1 MYGSDTLVL
10 FNDVTVSLESD
21 NADNSSDSLE
31 EIEGSEDRQGDPG
44 VQSDNGTD
52 NDSDL
57 RDSELH
63 DLDLSNVENN
73 QALIISQIDNL
84 NENVVTLQSDNKLT
98 VTFLFVV
105 IVILMVQL
113 VYKLFYK
120 VLGLGQI

>member
-1 MYGSDTLVL
+1 MYDSNNLVQ
-10 FNDVTVSLESD
+10 FNDVTVSLESG

-31 EIEGSEDRQGDPG
+31 EIESSSDRQGDPV

-52 NDSDL
+52 DNSDL
-57 RDSELH
+57 RDSELY
-63 DLDLSNVENN
+63 DLDLSNLENN

-84 NENVVTLQSDNKLT
+84 NENVVTLQTDNKLT

-105 IVILMVQL
+105 IVIFMVQL

>member
-1 MYGSDTLVL
+1 MYGSDTLVQ
-10 FNDVTVSLESD
+10 FNDVTVSLVSD
-21 NADNSSDSLE
+21 HADNSSDSVE
-31 EIEGSEDRQGDPG
+31 EIEGSEDRQGDSG
-44 VQSDNGTD
+44 VQSDNGTG

-57 RDSELH
+57 RDSELY
-63 DLDLSNVENN
+63 DLDLSYVENN

>member
-1 MYGSDTLVL
+1 MYGSDTLVQ

-21 NADNSSDSLE
+21 IADNSSDSLE
-31 EIEGSEDRQGDPG
+31 EIEGSEDRQGDPD